1 MTLSMFQP
9 ESMEKADS
17 EGYGFVYS
25 GDISFYPQHCLMCV
39 LILFAYRVHFSVLT
53 EIQISIFCI
62 LMIVSFSNH
71 FVSVKN
77 FMYVLL

>member
-1 MTLSMFQP
+1 
-9 ESMEKADS
+9 MEKADS
-17 EGYGFVYS
+17 EGYGFVCS

-39 LILFAYRVHFSVLT
+39 LILFAYRVHFSVLI